1 MNKILFNGIISDDQP
16 IINMEDRGYQFGDG
30 IYEVVGVYH
39 SKLYLLDEHMNRLV
53 QSAEKLNIE
62 LPFSIEE
69 MKTQLLE
76 LVHLNKLSE
85 GIVYLQVSR
94 GVAPRTHEL
103 PTTPITPVVLAYT
116 KTLDDLTELQDN
128 GSTAILQE
136 DIRWLRCD
144 IKSLNLLP
152 NTMAKQKAVE
162 HSAVE
167 AILHR
172 GNIVT
177 EASSSNV
184 CIVKDGEIFTHPANN
199 YILNGI
205 TRQRAI
211 ELCKH
216 LDIPVH
222 EKAFTVEQLFEADEV
237 FITATKLDVVAI
249 NEIDGHTIG
258 TGKPG
263 AISRQLLKAFRE
275 DTKNI

>member
-116 KTLDDLTELQDN
+116 NTLDDLTELQDT
-128 GSTAILQE
+128 GSTE
-136 DIRWLRCD
+136 
-144 IKSLNLLP
+144 
-152 NTMAKQKAVE
+152 M
-162 HSAVE
+162 
-167 AILHR
+167 
-172 GNIVT
+172 
-177 EASSSNV
+177 
-184 CIVKDGEIFTHPANN
+184 
-199 YILNGI
+199 
-205 TRQRAI
+205 
-211 ELCKH
+211 
-216 LDIPVH
+216 
-222 EKAFTVEQLFEADEV
+222 
-237 FITATKLDVVAI
+237 
-249 NEIDGHTIG
+249 
-258 TGKPG
+258 
-263 AISRQLLKAFRE
+263 
-275 DTKNI
+275 